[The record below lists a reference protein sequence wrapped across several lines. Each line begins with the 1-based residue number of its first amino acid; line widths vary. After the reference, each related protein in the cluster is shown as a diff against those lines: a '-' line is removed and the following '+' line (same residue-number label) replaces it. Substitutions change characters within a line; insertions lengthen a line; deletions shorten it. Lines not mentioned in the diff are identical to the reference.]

1 MGSRIFAIMG
11 RAVCPPATLVSVRNG
26 RRPRFTARPVT
37 AASVQAPADR
47 PEESARPSDYPCA
60 AVSGPPSGGRS
71 ERPRQPRCSRPK
83 HSVPARRSRDFHKRL
98 QWDAA
103 ITCEKRL
110 LVRSRG
116 LEPPRVA
123 PLAPQ
128 ASASTNSATT
138 AEGMNASRRPRVEGA
153 RCNKSTPAE
162 QGPRP
167 LRRSAGGARSGDPYS
182 ADCGVKFPDLPATCF
197 ARGGPPIDGFQL
209 IPWSCGRTQ
218 RR

>member
-1 MGSRIFAIMG
+1 MQYPARHQADALNARGMSRDA
-11 RAVCPPATLVSVRNG
+11 
-26 RRPRFTARPVT
+26 
-37 AASVQAPADR
+37 
-47 PEESARPSDYPCA
+47 
-60 AVSGPPSGGRS
+60 
-71 ERPRQPRCSRPK
+71 
-83 HSVPARRSRDFHKRL
+83 VPARARLARLAKPRDFHKRL

-103 ITCEKRL
+103 ITCEKGL

-167 LRRSAGGARSGDPYS
+167 VRRSWWRAVRGPIS
-182 ADCGVKFPDLPATCF
+182 ADCGASSRTFPATRL
-197 ARGGPPIDGFQL
+197 ARGRP
-209 IPWSCGRTQ
+209 Q
-218 RR
+218 RDRPSVDT